1 MDATEQLLVSSV
13 VLAELLSG
21 CAFGAREVQN
31 REELRLILGCCRVVI
46 KRLQLLL
53 PDLAGELT
61 SSGGS

>member
-13 VLAELLSG
+13 VLAELRSG
-21 CAFGAREVQN
+21 CAFGAREAQN
-31 REELRLILGCCRVVI
+31 REELRIFLGCSRVVI

>member
-1 MDATEQLLVSSV
+1 

-46 KRLQLLL
+46 KRLQPLL